1 MILVAATLVAYQPV
15 WNAGFIWDDDDYVT
29 QNPTLH
35 DLNGLRRIWFEVGA
49 VPQYYPMVHT
59 VFWVEQHVWG
69 YWAPGYH
76 MVNLLL
82 HALAAILLARVLL
95 HLKLPGA
102 WLAAFIF
109 ALHPVGVESAAWI
122 TELKNVLSTVFY
134 LAAALTYW
142 RFEAGR
148 DAGRVGAP
156 VWRAYAGAFALFL
169 AALLSKTVTT
179 SLPAALLLI
188 RWWRR
193 GELRSSDVAP
203 LLPFFAVGM
212 ALSAQTAWI
221 EQQLG
226 AHGTQWSLTFAER
239 CLVAGRALWFYA
251 AKLLWPANLAFI
263 YPRWTIDAAA
273 WWQWLFPIAAVGLVL
288 ALWLARNRIGRGP
301 ITAVLLFAG
310 TLTPALGFVNVY
322 PMRYSFVADHFQYL
336 ASIALIALAAAA
348 ASERLGQWER
358 SETRRAAIYAVPL
371 FILALLTW
379 RQAHIYEDL
388 ETLWRAT
395 IARNPECS
403 MAHNN
408 LGNILLRR
416 NDIGEA
422 MVHLR
427 QAVDLQ
433 PDNPE
438 ARDSLGTALL
448 EHGEVDEAM
457 QHYRASVDLDPTR
470 AEAHYNLG
478 TAFLQ
483 KKQMDEAMAEFERA
497 LALKNE
503 AMTHNNIAFILVG
516 RDQIDAAEEHYREA
530 VRIRPDLA
538 EGRVGLG
545 LVLFRRGKID
555 DAIAAFEAAIRI
567 RPDLV
572 QAYDNL
578 RIVAWTLAT
587 HPEASIRNG
596 ARAVQ
601 LGEELNRVTGGA
613 NSGVARTLAAAYA
626 ESGRFADAVAAAE
639 RAIQLATAE
648 GNDAL
653 VGAIQIELSL
663 YRAQRPFRDVGSS
676 T

>member
-1 MILVAATLVAYQPV
+1 MLLVAVTLIAYQPA

-29 QNPTLH
+29 QNATLH

-59 VFWVEQHVWG
+59 VFWVEQHLWG

-82 HALAAILLARVLL
+82 HALAAILLARALL
-95 HLKLPGA
+95 HLMVPGA

-142 RFEAGR
+142 RFEAAR
-148 DAGRVGAP
+148 DDGANA
-156 VWRAYAGAFALFL
+156 WRAYAGALALFL
-169 AALLSKTVTT
+169 AALLSKTVAT

-193 GELRSSDVAP
+193 GELRVSDIVP
-203 LLPFFAVGM
+203 LLPFFLVGA

-221 EQQLG
+221 EQNLG
-226 AHGTQWSLTFAER
+226 AHGAQWSLTFAER

-251 AKLLWPANLAFI
+251 AKLLWPANLVFI
-263 YPRWTIDAAA
+263 YPRWTIDAAV
-273 WWQWLFPIAAVGLVL
+273 WWQWLYPMAAFGTVL
-288 ALWLARNRIGRGP
+288 GLWLARARIGRGP
-301 ITAVLLFAG
+301 LAAVLFFAG

-336 ASIALIALAAAA
+336 ACIGLIALAAAV
-348 ASERLGQWER
+348 ASNRLEKWER
-358 SETRRAAIYAVPL
+358 DATRRAAIYAVPL
-371 FILALLTW
+371 VILALLTW
-379 RQAHIYEDL
+379 RQTHLYRDL
-388 ETLWRAT
+388 ETLWRET
-395 IARNPECS
+395 VARNPESS

-416 NDIGEA
+416 NDIDEA

-427 QAVDLQ
+427 QAVVLQ

-448 EHGEVDEAM
+448 QRGEVDEAM
-457 QHYRASVDLDPTR
+457 QHFRASVELDSNR

-483 KKQMDEAMAEFERA
+483 KSQMDEAMAEFERA

-516 RDQIDAAEEHYREA
+516 RGQIDAAAEHYREA

-538 EGRVGLG
+538 EARVGLG
-545 LVLFRRGKID
+545 LVLFRQGQTE
-555 DAIAAFEAAIRI
+555 DAIAAFEAAIRL

-578 RIVAWTLAT
+578 RVVAWTLAT
-587 HPEASIRNG
+587 HPDASIRNG

-601 LGEELNRVTGGA
+601 LAEELNRVTGGT
-613 NSGVARTLAAAYA
+613 NSGVTRTLAAAYA
-626 ESGRFADAVAAAE
+626 EAGRYADAVAATE

-648 GNDAL
+648 GNNAL
-653 VGAIQIELSL
+653 VGALQIELSS
-663 YRAQRPFRDVGSS
+663 YRAQRPLREVAG
-676 T
+676 